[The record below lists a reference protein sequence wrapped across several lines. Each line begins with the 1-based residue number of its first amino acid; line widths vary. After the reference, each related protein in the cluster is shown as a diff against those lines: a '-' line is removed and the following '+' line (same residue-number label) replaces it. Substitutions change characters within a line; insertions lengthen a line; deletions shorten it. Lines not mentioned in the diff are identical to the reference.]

1 MSNTNIVFLILIGG
15 FLLIGLLTSLVQW
28 IMGLQS
34 ELRYLNMEI
43 RRTEGR
49 EQQHYRRERRR
60 LLFSWLPFIR
70 W

>member
-1 MSNTNIVFLILIGG
+1 MSNTSIIFLILIGG
-15 FLLIGLLTSLVQW
+15 FLLIGFLTSLVQW

-49 EQQHYRRERRR
+49 EQQYYRKERRR
-60 LLFSWLPFIR
+60 LLLSWLPFIR
-70 W
+70 R